1 MPGKNPPHHNE
12 PVGTASDS
20 SSTGLPDLGTADEP
34 VGTGSHPDSRTSDSA
49 ETERAGK
56 EKISP
61 PEQRQPEPGLDQE
74 LKPKADH
81 GERSYQ
87 GRDRLAGKRALITG
101 GDSGIGAA
109 VAIAFAREGA
119 SVALAYLP
127 AEQPD
132 ADAIAGLVEEA
143 GVEVHLLPGDLR
155 DREYRGSL
163 VDEAVAALGGL
174 DILVNNAGKQISVE
188 SLEELSDEQIEATF
202 DVNIFAMFA
211 LSRDALK
218 VIPAGGSI
226 INTTSIQAF
235 DPSDH
240 LMDYASTKGA
250 ISNFT
255 KTLAS
260 QAAKRGIRVNAVAPG
275 PIWTPL
281 QPSDGQ
287 PIEAL
292 PKFGHDTWLGR
303 AGQPV
308 ELAPA
313 YVFLAS
319 DEASYVVG
327 STVHVNGGKNQ
338 P

>member
-1 MPGKNPPHHNE
+1 MVENSQP
-12 PVGTASDS
+12 DS
-20 SSTGLPDLGTADEP
+20 SAS
-34 VGTGSHPDSRTSDSA
+34 VGK
-49 ETERAGK
+49 AGK
-56 EKISP
+56 ERISP
-61 PEQRQPEPGLDQE
+61 PKQQQPEPGLDQKLE
-74 LKPKADH
+74 PQADH
-81 GERSYQ
+81 GENSYQ
-87 GRDRLAGKRALITG
+87 GRGRLTGKRALITG

-119 SVALAYLP
+119 DVALAYLP
-127 AEQPD
+127 VEEPD
-132 ADAIAGLVEEA
+132 ARNVATVLEDA
-143 GVEVHLLPGDLR
+143 GVSVHHFPGDLR
-155 DREYRGSL
+155 DHGYRNGL
-163 VDEAVAALGGL
+163 VDEAAAALGGL

-188 SLEELSDEQIEATF
+188 HIDELPDSQIEATF
-202 DVNIFAMFA
+202 DVNIFAMMA
-211 LSRDALK
+211 LSRAALK
-218 VIPAGGSI
+218 VLESGGSI

-235 DPSDH
+235 EPSAH
-240 LMDYASTKGA
+240 LMDYAATKAA

-255 KTLAS
+255 KTLAE
-260 QAAKRGIRVNAVAPG
+260 QAAPKGIRVNAVAPG

-281 QPSDGQ
+281 QPSEGQ

-308 ELAPA
+308 EVAPA

-327 STVHVNGGKNQ
+327 STIHVNGGKNQ